1 MNRLRARWG
10 RLRTVLGNIV
20 EVVPS
25 DNDGTG
31 HFGGND
37 LAGQDTAT
45 NGDVAGEGALLIC

>member
-1 MNRLRARWG
+1 MNRITGAYG
-10 RLRTVLGNIV
+10 RIRTVLGNVV

-25 DNDGTG
+25 DNDSTG

-45 NGDVAGEGALLIC
+45 DGDVAGERALLVC